1 MSDDRFERCATSA
14 EAAADPTSDPDPRP
28 AAHFAPTGSRADVAV
43 LVVTY
48 NSARHVDA
56 LLTTLADEATR
67 LAVRVVVVDNSS
79 TDDTLARLARWDR
92 VVVVGSP
99 NRGYA
104 AGINVAMAHAGE
116 ADTLLVL
123 NPDLTVEPGAL
134 AALLRRVRDD
144 GAGVAVPLVRDTD
157 GHVALSLRREPTV
170 LRVWGDAL
178 VGARLAGRPGTT
190 GETERDPGRYTAPHP
205 VDWATGA
212 ALLVRTDVAAQV
224 GAWDERYFM
233 YSEETDYL
241 RRVREAGHEVWF
253 EPAAVVVHEAGG
265 SGTSPALH
273 ALMEVNRVRYA
284 RQHGGAVRAQLVR
297 AGALVGALL
306 RSSDPGARLAVRRL
320 LDGRA
325 IAAPEPPPTPRSAS
339 TDPATTNTGSAAAGD
354 RPFSASVVIPA
365 HDEER
370 GIARTLGPLAAHA
383 AAGRLEVVVV
393 CNGCTDRTA
402 DVARG
407 FAGVRVI
414 ELTEPSKTR
423 ALRAGDDAATRFPR
437 IYLDADV
444 LPDVDAVPAV
454 AAALDGSGPLA
465 ARPRTRDDLSGAGP
479 AVRAFYRVRG
489 RIPALHEHLWGAGC
503 YAVDERGHARIAT
516 WPDVTADD
524 LWVDQQFTADERT
537 VVDEAVVTVRRPRTT
552 PALLRVLRRTRRRD
566 PGVAPTGTPVVG
578 PRAVLRTVRGPRS
591 FVDAAVYV
599 LLTLAA
605 RIPTGRAARWE
616 RDETSRA

>member
-1 MSDDRFERCATSA
+1 MPDDRYAGIPAGTSHPGSDPRLGQRPA
-14 EAAADPTSDPDPRP
+14 PPFAAAG
-28 AAHFAPTGSRADVAV
+28 ARADVTV

-67 LAVRVVVVDNSS
+67 LTLRIVVVDNSS
-79 TDDTLARLARWDR
+79 TDDTLEHLARWPGL
-92 VVVVGSP
+92 VVVQSP

-104 AGINVAMAHAGE
+104 AGINVAAAHAGTTD
-116 ADTLLVL
+116 ALLVL

-134 AALLRRVRDD
+134 EALLRRVREH

-157 GHVALSLRREPTV
+157 GQVALSLRREPTV

-178 VGARLAGRPGTT
+178 VGARLARRPAAT
-190 GETERDPGRYTAPHP
+190 GETERDPRSYTTPHP

-212 ALLVRTDVAAQV
+212 AVLVRADVAAQV
-224 GAWDERYFM
+224 GPWDERYFM

-284 RQHGGAVRAQLVR
+284 RQHRGAVPAQLVR

-306 RSSDPGARLAVRRL
+306 RSSDPGARLAARRL

-325 IAAPEPPPTPRSAS
+325 IAAPEPPPVPQPTASDGGGAPREL
-339 TDPATTNTGSAAAGD
+339 
-354 RPFSASVVIPA
+354 SASVVVPA

-370 GIARTLGPLAAHA
+370 GIARTLEPLAVHA

-414 ELTEPSKTR
+414 ELAEASKSR
-423 ALRAGDDAATRFPR
+423 ALRAGDGAATRFPR

-444 LPDVDAVPAV
+444 LPDADAIPAI
-454 AAALDGSGPLA
+454 AAALAGSGLLA
-465 ARPRTRDDLSGAGP
+465 ARPRTRDDLSGAGA
-479 AVRAFYRVRG
+479 AVRAFYRVRS

-524 LWVDQQFTADERT
+524 LWVDRQFAAEERT
-537 VVDEAVVTVRRPRTT
+537 VVTEAVVTVRRPRTT
-552 PALLRVLRRTRRRD
+552 RALLRVLRRTRRRD
-566 PGVAPTGTPVVG
+566 PGVAPTGTAVVG

-591 FVDAAVYV
+591 LVDAAVYV

-605 RIPTGRAARWE
+605 RVRAGRAARWE